1 MHNRS
6 KILFA
11 GNKFSLWKRLICG
24 ERAVEKAIFIVFYFH
39 FFKFQMTIV
48 KNLKGNHVFFLMD
61 SKDSYASAGIY
72 LLKVNNRSTRTRC
85 EICSKLPI
93 KTPYFT
99 PCSSVSMI
107 NFEQVITGWDN
118 STTSKI
124 FLIYKLLT
132 LKRQPFS
139 IFFFF
144 LKFVWKGILFLYFSK
159 WRKYYNFTFD
169 DTFKMKCF
177 MLI

>member
-1 MHNRS
+1 MLVINSVYENVWFAVNGLSKKLLSLFFIFIFSNSKWLLS
-6 KILFA
+6 KIL
-11 GNKFSLWKRLICG
+11 R
-24 ERAVEKAIFIVFYFH
+24 ET
-39 FFKFQMTIV
+39 M
-48 KNLKGNHVFFLMD
+48 FFLMD
-61 SKDSYASAGIY
+61 SKGSYALSGIY

-85 EICSKLPI
+85 EVCPKLPI
-93 KTPYFT
+93 KTLYFT

-139 IFFFF
+139 IFF
-144 LKFVWKGILFLYFSK
+144 LKFVWKCILFLYF
-159 WRKYYNFTFD
+159 F
-169 DTFKMKCF
+169 
-177 MLI
+177 

>member
-1 MHNRS
+1 MNALSKKLFSLFFIFIFSNSKWLLS
-6 KILFA
+6 KILRETMF
-11 GNKFSLWKRLICG
+11 
-24 ERAVEKAIFIVFYFH
+24 
-39 FFKFQMTIV
+39 
-48 KNLKGNHVFFLMD
+48 FFLMD

-144 LKFVWKGILFLYFSK
+144 LKFVWKCILFLYFSK